1 MLWRWV
7 SLCVQK
13 WELNLLKDFEK
24 CNDIQVVQI
33 LNYKENQLS
42 KLQKTLN
49 YQKAIFK
56 IINIF
61 PCRVD
66 LCCCWLVKREIWKL
80 ISENTLE
87 VFTIKVL
94 IELQS
99 SSKSQKILMA
109 YLCGVKS
116 LSKGLSMIDFL

>member
-1 MLWRWV
+1 M

-49 YQKAIFK
+49 YQKQFS
-56 IINIF
+56 
-61 PCRVD
+61 
-66 LCCCWLVKREIWKL
+66 KL
-80 ISENTLE
+80 STFSH
-87 VFTIKVL
+87 V
-94 IELQS
+94 ELTS
-99 SSKSQKILMA
+99 A
-109 YLCGVKS
+109 AA
-116 LSKGLSMIDFL
+116 D